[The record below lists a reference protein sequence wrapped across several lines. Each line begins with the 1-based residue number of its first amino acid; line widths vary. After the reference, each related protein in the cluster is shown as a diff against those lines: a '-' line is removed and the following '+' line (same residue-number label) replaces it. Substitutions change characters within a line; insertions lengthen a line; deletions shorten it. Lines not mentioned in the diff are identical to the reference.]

1 MMRVFLLSI
10 VAFLLASLAPAAHAE
25 EGWAGD
31 WHGTLATP
39 GGALRLVLT
48 VRQGAGGALTAELE
62 SPDQAPGRKIPVD
75 TIAVADGRMTFSIPS
90 IGASYE
96 GRWQPEAGRFSG
108 NFSQGGALPLDL
120 ERGGLEARPTVTGLD
135 GRWEGSIIRNGTR
148 LRLILRIVTSAQGT
162 IAALDSPDALAMG
175 QQVAE
180 LTRDGQS
187 VSFAVPAANVH
198 YRATL
203 AADSARMSGTWT
215 RTSSPDAE
223 VAFVRSVQT
232 AASPPARPQ
241 LPRPPF
247 PYRAE
252 EVHFANPRAA
262 GVTLAGTLTLPPG
275 RGPFPAAILI
285 TGSGPEDRDETIFGH
300 KPFAVLA
307 DRLTRAGIA
316 VLRFDDRGTAASTG
330 TFAGATSAD
339 FATDANAAFAFLRA
353 RPEID
358 RHAIGFIGHS
368 EGGMIGPLA
377 AGDNPDTAFLV
388 LLAAPGTPIR
398 QLMEAQRRAIG
409 HSLGQSDAELDRAM
423 PVQDAFFAAAMSG
436 EDAAAAAARLRAILT
451 DDMLRAAGT
460 PLAARDQIVRMAA
473 DPWFRSFARY
483 DPVPALAH
491 IRVPVLALNGSLDEQ
506 VVARENLAGIGAALA
521 GNPDATVRELPG
533 LNHLFQTAR
542 TGSPGEYV
550 DIEESFAPAA
560 LDLIAGWI
568 RSRFVRGR

>member
-1 MMRVFLLSI
+1 MMRIVFLF
-10 VAFLLASLAPAAHAE
+10 AFLVSFLVAPAAYSQ

-48 VRQGAGGALTAELE
+48 IREGAAGALTAELE
-62 SPDQAPGRKIPVD
+62 SPDQAPGRKIRVD
-75 TIAVADGRMTFSIPS
+75 TIAIAGGRMTFAVP
-90 IGASYE
+90 ALHVSYE
-96 GRWQPEAGRFSG
+96 AVWHPETGRFSG
-108 NFSQGGALPLDL
+108 TFTQGGGIPLEL
-120 ERGGLEARPTVTGLD
+120 ARGGLALPVIAGLD
-135 GRWEGSIIRNGTR
+135 GAWQGNVVRNGVP
-148 LRLILRIVTSAQGT
+148 LRLILRVTTGANGT
-162 IAALDSPDALAMG
+162 VASLDSPDMLAMG
-175 QQVAE
+175 LPVAD
-180 LTRDGQS
+180 LARDGAS
-187 VSFAVPAANVH
+187 VSFAVPAGQSR

-203 AADSARMSGTWT
+203 APDGSGMTGTWS
-215 RTSSPDAE
+215 RTGSPDAE
-223 VAFVRSVQT
+223 VTLVRGAQA
-232 AASPPARPQ
+232 AASPPRRPQ
-241 LPRPPF
+241 TPHPPF

-252 EVHFANPRAA
+252 EVRFDNARAP

-300 KPFAVLA
+300 KPFAVIA
-307 DRLTRAGIA
+307 DRLSRAGIA
-316 VLRFDDRGTAASTG
+316 VLRVDDRGVGASTG
-330 TFAGATSAD
+330 SQTGATSAD

-358 RHAIGFIGHS
+358 PHAIGFIGHS

-377 AGDNPDTAFLV
+377 MRDNPETAFLV

-423 PVQDAFFAAAMSG
+423 VVQDAFFAAAISG
-436 EDAAAAAARLRAILT
+436 EDAAAAAARLRATLT

-460 PLAARDQIVRMAA
+460 PSSARDQLVRMAA

-483 DPVPALAH
+483 DPVPALAR

-506 VVARENLAGIGAALA
+506 VVARENLAGIRAALS
-521 GNPDATVRELPG
+521 GNPDATVRELAG

-550 DIEESFAPAA
+550 DIEETFAPAA
-560 LDLIAGWI
+560 LDLISDWI